1 VTLQAPTAMLW
12 HANESPVTYL
22 NKGQIYY
29 LTVVDSTPPA
39 KKAGLFKYRT
49 FVHVSFEGDDQR
61 SNPVA
66 SWQLWKEVRGS
77 KEAHERKGKVSA
89 VEYVDTFQ
97 GDVLNQGNRQ
107 IQLEDAFVDGFCVT
121 WTADSTANIYEA
133 AISLKFNFLSTDFSR
148 SKGVK
153 GVPVRLCAKTE
164 MLRSDDEDKA
174 IEDETEMCYCVVK
187 LFRDHGAERKS
198 LNDKTHAKK
207 RIEKLNKQ
215 IIDKMTGANFD
226 RRSRKN
232 SLVNGEKLDIRPQKK
247 RKWSISSHKSPIS
260 GKDVHAELAIM
271 TEIFSSARPVSVLG
285 LRGNVNDDPDLYSV
299 RFSHDSSTSMKAG
312 VLDNQNSIPATTL
325 ASEGATQLPKQANSK
340 LGIHSPDCQERPL
353 KLAKVSNG
361 TSQVASPPLEHHSS
375 KSGLYHNKANFSLRF
390 LTLSQL
396 HAFTSNSLE
405 MGSSPRATIM
415 QYT

>member
-1 VTLQAPTAMLW
+1 MLW

-22 NKGQIYY
+22 NKGQTYY
-29 LTVVDSTPPA
+29 LTVADSTPPT

-49 FVHVSFEGDDQR
+49 FVHVSFEGEDQR

-66 SWQLWKEVRGS
+66 SWQLWKEGRGS
-77 KEAHERKGKVSA
+77 KEAHERKGKVLA
-89 VEYVDTFQ
+89 VEYVDTSQ
-97 GDVLNQGNRQ
+97 GDVRNQGNRQ

-121 WTADSTANIYEA
+121 WTADLTANIYEA

-164 MLRSDDEDKA
+164 MLQSDDEDKA

-198 LNDKTHAKK
+198 SNDRTHAKK

-215 IIDKMTGANFD
+215 IIDEMTGATFD
-226 RRSRKN
+226 RRSRNN
-232 SLVNGEKLDIRPQKK
+232 SLVNGENLDIRPQKK
-247 RKWSISSHKSPIS
+247 RKWSISSHKSPIL

-271 TEIFSSARPVSVLG
+271 TQIFLSARPVSVLG
-285 LRGNVNDDPDLYSV
+285 LRGNEKDDPDLYPFCLSLG
-299 RFSHDSSTSMKAG
+299 SSSPMKAG
-312 VLDNQNSIPATTL
+312 ALDNQYSIRAIKL
-325 ASEGATQLPKQANSK
+325 ASEGAAQSSEKANVK
-340 LGIHSPDCQERPL
+340 LNLYSPDCQERPP
-353 KLAKVSNG
+353 KMPKVSIG
-361 TSQVASPPLEHHSS
+361 TSQVGSPPLENHSS

-405 MGSSPRATIM
+405 TGSSSRATIM